1 MTHVTR
7 WVRLALMLAVL
18 FAGAAATGVFAPN
31 ANQVAAADPASCLDA
46 TEAQFLKLINNYR
59 ASKGLPALKASK
71 SLNVASYKH
80 SYDMGK
86 RGYFAHNTPS
96 PLPAGQS
103 GPLPWDRMKDAG
115 YGYSTSKAENI
126 AAGQS
131 TAEKVFNSWKNSAGH
146 NANMLSTKFKVIGIG
161 FAPVSGSKYGYYW
174 TTKFGGYADGA
185 TTCS

>member
-1 MTHVTR
+1 MTYISR
-7 WVRLALMLAVL
+7 WARLALVLAVL
-18 FAGAAATGVFAPN
+18 FAGATATGVFAPN
-31 ANQVAAADPASCLDA
+31 ANQVAAADPASCLDT

-86 RGYFAHNTPS
+86 RGYFSHTTKS
-96 PLPAGQS
+96 PLPAGQT

-115 YGYSTSKAENI
+115 YRYSTAKAENI

-131 TAEKVFNSWKNSAGH
+131 TAEKVFNSWKNSSGH
-146 NANMLSTKFKVIGIG
+146 NANMLSSKYKVIGIG
-161 FAPVSGSKYGYYW
+161 FVQVPGSKYSYYW
-174 TTKFGGYADGA
+174 TTDFGGYVDAA
-185 TTCS
+185 PAC